1 MGQVPIPGTNYMG
14 TYADGRYMGNVPMAK
29 PPEPLSFQPVPGTNV
44 MVPRGEGADRVPL
57 MENRGTIESPRPTPD
72 TMGPMPGMMDL
83 RPLDQTPSA
92 PRAPQVRR
100 MLNAAGQEVDAQW
113 NAQTNQ
119 WEPVAVAGGSAS
131 PAPAGGNAPSSPTT
145 GQTAGGITFTL
156 K

>member
-1 MGQVPIPGTNYMG
+1 
-14 TYADGRYMGNVPMAK
+14 
-29 PPEPLSFQPVPGTNV
+29 